1 METVNLY
8 EAIVRFEWQA
18 DGEIKK
24 RSRVIGAFKNEK
36 DAQNAIKIYEAVYKG
51 RTTNKFTCKVDKKSF
66 LRNYRHTRYFKN
78 LDKFMRSDFHFI
90 DYMTDNNLDTAEKV
104 IEKIDSENKFKNKQ
118 DKKEFDRIIDRMI
131 RHYQYRLKIDK
142 ATGTDEKTIEEMEEN
157 VQFLEKLRDGKIELK

>member
-1 METVNLY
+1 MEAVNLY
-8 EAIVRFEWQA
+8 EACVTFEWQA

-51 RTTNKFTCKVDKKSF
+51 RTTNKFTCMVDKKSF
-66 LRNYRHTRYFKN
+66 LRNYRHTRYFEN

-90 DYMTDNNLDTAEKV
+90 DYMTDNNLDTAKKV
-104 IEKIDSENKFKNKQ
+104 IEKIDRENQLKKQQ

-131 RHYQYRLKIDK
+131 RQYQYRLEIDR

-157 VQFLEKLRDGKIELK
+157 IRFLEKLRDGKIELK